1 MPVRLL
7 IASIAALALSSGAA
21 AEPSPGQAPAAPEH
35 PVRLASADKADVPAV
50 ASQRPAAQPAK
61 PGRAMR
67 VTTCRCGD
75 PQVKTDTQL
84 QR

>member
-1 MPVRLL
+1 MPARLL
-7 IASIAALALSSGAA
+7 IAAIAALALPSGAA
-21 AEPSPGQAPAAPEH
+21 AEPPPAQAPAAPQR
-35 PVRLASADKADVPAV
+35 PVRLASADKPEVPAV

-61 PGRAMR
+61 AARAVR

-75 PQVKTDTQL
+75 PQTQTDTQL